1 MRDAASRTPVLVVLL
16 TTGMLG
22 LAGCRKAV
30 PAAPPQSA
38 PEVIVSR
45 PVVREVTDY
54 FEFPGRMAAVKAV
67 DVRARVSGH
76 LVKVNF
82 QDGQPVTKGDLLFE
96 IDPRPYQAAL
106 DNAVGDLN
114 RLQAMLIKAQADL
127 TRAER
132 LRPSGAISQE
142 GYELAVSQLAIAR
155 ASILSAKAAV
165 RTAELNLEFTRI
177 TSPIDGQVSRTQ
189 ITEGNLVQPGASEA
203 TVLTTVVALNP
214 VYAYFNI
221 DEQAL
226 LQYMESAKRSGEGLS
241 LEQHEAFK
249 IPVEIGLAHEK
260 GFPHTGVLDFTDNK
274 VDSGTGTIRAR
285 GVFDNSGGFLKPGL
299 FVRVRI
305 PFGRPHQALLVP
317 ERAISRDQRQ
327 KFVLTVNKE
336 NMVQYRQVEV
346 GSPQDDLRVVTSG
359 LQPDEWVIV
368 DGLQRARPGA
378 KVTGRPL
385 EDGVAASAAYA
396 GRMSDAAATRTAR
409 N

>member
-1 MRDAASRTPVLVVLL
+1 M
-16 TTGMLG
+16 
-22 LAGCRKAV
+22 
-30 PAAPPQSA
+30 
-38 PEVIVSR
+38 
-45 PVVREVTDY
+45 
-54 FEFPGRMAAVKAV
+54 
-67 DVRARVSGH
+67 
-76 LVKVNF
+76 
-82 QDGQPVTKGDLLFE
+82 
-96 IDPRPYQAAL
+96 
-106 DNAVGDLN
+106 
-114 RLQAMLIKAQADL
+114 
-127 TRAER
+127 
-132 LRPSGAISQE
+132 
-142 GYELAVSQLAIAR
+142 AVSQLAIAR

-285 GVFDNSGGFLKPGL
+285 GVFDNADGFLKPGL

-346 GSPQDDLRVVTSG
+346 GSPQDDLRVITSG
-359 LQPDEWVIV
+359 LQPDERVIV

-396 GRMSDAAATRTAR
+396 ERMNNAAATRTAR